1 MDGTQQ
7 GRVSPKSEANLESQ
21 SSDEERPPRS
31 GLFVAWNERISS
43 LKWLETRGIERVP
56 ESERHAVSASNYV
69 QMALLW
75 FSTNVTANNI
85 SVGMLG
91 PLSFG
96 LGFTDA
102 ALCATFGVVL
112 GATGVAYMSTFGPA
126 SGNRTMV
133 LQRPRCS

>member
-1 MDGTQQ
+1 MDETQLHA
-7 GRVSPKSEANLESQ
+7 SPKSEANLESQ
-21 SSDEERPPRS
+21 LSDEEQPLRS
-31 GLFVAWNERISS
+31 GRFVAWNEKISS

-56 ESERHAVSASNYV
+56 ESERHTVSASNYV

-112 GATGVAYMSTFGPA
+112 GAAGVAYMSTFGPTG
-126 SGNRTMV
+126 GNRTMV
-133 LQRPRCS
+133 MIFRRYS